1 MAEQGNND
9 LASEASMAELVRQL
23 SDQTT
28 LLARQ
33 EVALAKAELAEKG
46 KRAGLGAGMF
56 GGAGLAGAY
65 AIGAFVA
72 AAILGLATAVDG
84 WLAAVIVGLVLAAVA
99 GVLALVGK
107 NKVQEATPP
116 LPQDAISSAKQDVE
130 TVKARAQEGRR

>member
-1 MAEQGNND
+1 MAEQGNNNP
-9 LASEASMAELVRQL
+9 ASEASVAELVRQL

-33 EVALAKAELAEKG
+33 EVALAKVELAEKG

-56 GGAGLAGAY
+56 GGAGLVGAY
-65 AIGAFVA
+65 AVGAFVA
-72 AAILGLATAVDG
+72 AAIIGLATAVDG

-107 NKVQEATPP
+107 NRVQEATPP
-116 LPQDAISSAKQDVE
+116 LPEEAISSAKQDVE

>member
-1 MAEQGNND
+1 MAEQGNNNP
-9 LASEASMAELVRQL
+9 ASEASVAELVRQL

-46 KRAGLGAGMF
+46 KRAGVGAGMF
-56 GGAGLAGAY
+56 GGAGLVGAY
-65 AIGAFVA
+65 AVGAFVA
-72 AAILGLATAVDG
+72 AAIIGLATAVDG

-107 NKVQEATPP
+107 NRVQEATPP
-116 LPQDAISSAKQDVE
+116 LPEEAISSAKQDVE

>member
-33 EVALAKAELAEKG
+33 EVALAKAELADKG

-56 GGAGLAGAY
+56 GGAGLAGVY
-65 AIGAFVA
+65 AVGAFVA

-84 WLAAVIVGLVLAAVA
+84 WLAALIVGLVLAAVA

-116 LPQDAISSAKQDVE
+116 LPEEAISSAKQDVE

>member
-1 MAEQGNND
+1 MAEQGNNN

-46 KRAGLGAGMF
+46 KRAGVGAGMF
-56 GGAGLAGAY
+56 GGAGVLGAY
-65 AIGAFVA
+65 AVGAFVA

-84 WLAAVIVGLVLAAVA
+84 WLAAVIVGLVLAAVG

-107 NKVQEATPP
+107 NRVQEATPP
-116 LPQDAISSAKQDVE
+116 LPEEAISSAKQDVE

>member
-1 MAEQGNND
+1 MAEQGNNNP
-9 LASEASMAELVRQL
+9 ASEASVAELVRQL

-33 EVALAKAELAEKG
+33 EVALAKVELAEKG
-46 KRAGLGAGMF
+46 KRAALGAGMF
-56 GGAGLAGAY
+56 GGAGLVGAY
-65 AIGAFVA
+65 AVGAFVA
-72 AAILGLATAVDG
+72 AAIIGLATAVDG

-107 NKVQEATPP
+107 NRVQEATPP
-116 LPQDAISSAKQDVE
+116 LPEEAISSAKQDVE

>member
-1 MAEQGNND
+1 MAEQGNNNP
-9 LASEASMAELVRQL
+9 ASEASVAELVRQL

-33 EVALAKAELAEKG
+33 EVALAKVELAENG

-56 GGAGLAGAY
+56 GGAGLVGAY
-65 AIGAFVA
+65 AVGAFVA

-107 NKVQEATPP
+107 NRVQEATPP
-116 LPQDAISSAKQDVE
+116 LPEEAISSAKQDVE

>member
-9 LASEASMAELVRQL
+9 LASEASMAELLRQL

-56 GGAGLAGAY
+56 GGAGLAAAY
-65 AIGAFVA
+65 AVER
-72 AAILGLATAVDG
+72 
-84 WLAAVIVGLVLAAVA
+84 WL
-99 GVLALVGK
+99 
-107 NKVQEATPP
+107 PRP
-116 LPQDAISSAKQDVE
+116 SSAWPPPW
-130 TVKARAQEGRR
+130 TGGWRR

>member
-1 MAEQGNND
+1 MAEQGNNN

-33 EVALAKAELAEKG
+33 EVALAKAELVEKG
-46 KRAGLGAGMF
+46 KRAGVGAGMF
-56 GGAGLAGAY
+56 GGAGLVGAY
-65 AIGAFVA
+65 AVGAFVA

-107 NKVQEATPP
+107 NRVQEATPP
-116 LPQDAISSAKQDVE
+116 LPEEAISSAKQDVE

>member
-1 MAEQGNND
+1 MTQQGTED
-9 LASEASMAELVRQL
+9 QVADASVAELVRQL

-56 GGAGLAGAY
+56 GGAGLVGAY
-65 AIGAFVA
+65 ALGAFVA

-84 WLAAVIVGLVLAAVA
+84 WLAAVIVGLALAAVA

-107 NKVQEATPP
+107 NRMQQATPP
-116 LPQDAISSAKQDVE
+116 LPEQAISSSKQDVE
-130 TVKARAQEGRR
+130 TVKARVQEGRR

>member
-1 MAEQGNND
+1 MAEQGNNNP
-9 LASEASMAELVRQL
+9 ASEASVAELVRQL

-33 EVALAKAELAEKG
+33 EVALAKVELAEKG

-56 GGAGLAGAY
+56 GGAGLAGVY
-65 AIGAFVA
+65 AVGAFVA

-84 WLAAVIVGLVLAAVA
+84 WLAALIVGLVLAAVA

>member
-33 EVALAKAELAEKG
+33 EVALAKAELADKG

-56 GGAGLAGAY
+56 GGAGLAGVY
-65 AIGAFVA
+65 AVGAFVA

-84 WLAAVIVGLVLAAVA
+84 WLAALIVGLVLAAVA

-107 NKVQEATPP
+107 NRVQEATPP
-116 LPQDAISSAKQDVE
+116 LPEEAISSAKQDVE

>member
-1 MAEQGNND
+1 MAEQGNNN

-46 KRAGLGAGMF
+46 KRAGVGAGMF
-56 GGAGLAGAY
+56 GGAGLVGAY
-65 AIGAFVA
+65 AVGAFVA

-107 NKVQEATPP
+107 NRVHEATPP
-116 LPQDAISSAKQDVE
+116 LPEEAISSAKQDVE

>member
-1 MAEQGNND
+1 MAEQGNNNP
-9 LASEASMAELVRQL
+9 ASEASVAELVRQL

-33 EVALAKAELAEKG
+33 EVALAKVELAEKG
-46 KRAGLGAGMF
+46 KRAGVGAGMF
-56 GGAGLAGAY
+56 GGAGLVGAY
-65 AIGAFVA
+65 AVGAFVA

-116 LPQDAISSAKQDVE
+116 LPEEAISSAKQDVE

>member
-56 GGAGLAGAY
+56 GGAGVAGAY
-65 AIGAFVA
+65 AVGALVA

-84 WLAAVIVGLVLAAVA
+84 WLAALIVGLVLAAVA
-99 GVLALVGK
+99 GLLALVGK

-116 LPQDAISSAKQDVE
+116 LPEEAISSTKQDVE

>member
-1 MAEQGNND
+1 MAEQGNNN

-33 EVALAKAELAEKG
+33 EVALAKVELAEKG

-56 GGAGLAGAY
+56 GGAGLVGAY
-65 AIGAFVA
+65 AVGAFVA
-72 AAILGLATAVDG
+72 AAIIGLATAVDG

-107 NKVQEATPP
+107 NRVQEATPP
-116 LPQDAISSAKQDVE
+116 LPEEAISSAKQDVE

>member
-1 MAEQGNND
+1 MAEQGNNNP
-9 LASEASMAELVRQL
+9 ASEASVAELVRQL

-33 EVALAKAELAEKG
+33 EVALAKVELAEKG

-56 GGAGLAGAY
+56 GGAGLVGAY
-65 AIGAFVA
+65 AVGAFVA

-116 LPQDAISSAKQDVE
+116 LPEEAISSSKQDVE

>member
-1 MAEQGNND
+1 MAEQGNNN

-46 KRAGLGAGMF
+46 KRAGVGAGMF
-56 GGAGLAGAY
+56 GGAGLVGAY
-65 AIGAFVA
+65 AVGAFVA

-84 WLAAVIVGLVLAAVA
+84 WLAAVIVGLVLGAVA

-107 NKVQEATPP
+107 NRVQEATPP
-116 LPQDAISSAKQDVE
+116 LPEEAISSAKQDVE

>member
-1 MAEQGNND
+1 MAEQGNNNP
-9 LASEASMAELVRQL
+9 ASEASVAELVRQL

-33 EVALAKAELAEKG
+33 EVALAKVELAEKG

-56 GGAGLAGAY
+56 GGAGLVGAY
-65 AIGAFVA
+65 AVGAFVA
-72 AAILGLATAVDG
+72 AAIIGLATAVDG

-116 LPQDAISSAKQDVE
+116 LPEEAISSAKQDVE

>member
-1 MAEQGNND
+1 MTQQGTED
-9 LASEASMAELVRQL
+9 QRSDASVPELVRQL

-33 EVALAKAELAEKG
+33 EVALAKVELAEKG
-46 KRAGLGAGMF
+46 KRAGVGAGMF
-56 GGAGLAGAY
+56 GGAGLVGAY
-65 AIGAFVA
+65 AVGAFVA

-116 LPQDAISSAKQDVE
+116 LPEEAISSSKQDVE

>member
-1 MAEQGNND
+1 MAEQGNNN

-56 GGAGLAGAY
+56 GGAGLVGAY
-65 AIGAFVA
+65 AVGAFVA
-72 AAILGLATAVDG
+72 AAIIGLATAVDG

-107 NKVQEATPP
+107 NRVQEATPP
-116 LPQDAISSAKQDVE
+116 LPEEAISSAKQDVE

>member
-1 MAEQGNND
+1 MAEQGNNNP
-9 LASEASMAELVRQL
+9 ASEASVAELVRQL

-33 EVALAKAELAEKG
+33 EVALAKVELAEKG

-65 AIGAFVA
+65 AVGAFVA

-107 NKVQEATPP
+107 NRVQEATPP
-116 LPQDAISSAKQDVE
+116 LPEEAISSAKQDVE

>member
-1 MAEQGNND
+1 MAEQGNNNP
-9 LASEASMAELVRQL
+9 ASEASVAELVRQL

-33 EVALAKAELAEKG
+33 EVALAKVELAEKG
-46 KRAGLGAGMF
+46 KRAGVGAGMF
-56 GGAGLAGAY
+56 GGAGLVGAY
-65 AIGAFVA
+65 AVGAFVA

-107 NKVQEATPP
+107 NRVQEATPP
-116 LPQDAISSAKQDVE
+116 LPEEAISSAKQDVE

>member
-1 MAEQGNND
+1 MAEQGNNN

-46 KRAGLGAGMF
+46 KRVGVGAGMF
-56 GGAGLAGAY
+56 GGAGLVGAY
-65 AIGAFVA
+65 AVGAFVA

-107 NKVQEATPP
+107 NRVQEATPP
-116 LPQDAISSAKQDVE
+116 LPEEAISSAKQDVE

>member
-1 MAEQGNND
+1 MAEQGNNN

-46 KRAGLGAGMF
+46 KRAGVGAGMF
-56 GGAGLAGAY
+56 GGAGLVGAC
-65 AIGAFVA
+65 AVGAFVA

-107 NKVQEATPP
+107 NRVQEATPP
-116 LPQDAISSAKQDVE
+116 LPEEAISSAKQDVE

>member
-1 MAEQGNND
+1 M
-9 LASEASMAELVRQL
+9 RQL

-46 KRAGLGAGMF
+46 KRAGVGAGMF
-56 GGAGLAGAY
+56 GGAGLVGAY
-65 AIGAFVA
+65 AVGALVA

-107 NKVQEATPP
+107 NRVQQATPP
-116 LPQDAISSAKQDVE
+116 LPEEAISNAKQDVD

>member
-1 MAEQGNND
+1 MAEQGNNN

-46 KRAGLGAGMF
+46 KRAGVGAGMF
-56 GGAGLAGAY
+56 GGAGLVGAY
-65 AIGAFVA
+65 AVGAFVA
-72 AAILGLATAVDG
+72 AAIIGLATAVDG

-107 NKVQEATPP
+107 NRVQEATPP
-116 LPQDAISSAKQDVE
+116 LPEEAISSAKQDVE

>member
-1 MAEQGNND
+1 MAEQGNNN

-46 KRAGLGAGMF
+46 KRAGVGAGMF
-56 GGAGLAGAY
+56 GGAGLVGAY
-65 AIGAFVA
+65 AVGAFVA

-99 GVLALVGK
+99 GILALVGK
-107 NKVQEATPP
+107 NRVQEATPP
-116 LPQDAISSAKQDVE
+116 LPEEAISSAKQDVE

>member
-1 MAEQGNND
+1 MAEQGNSD

-65 AIGAFVA
+65 AVGALVA

-84 WLAAVIVGLVLAAVA
+84 WLAALIVGLVLAAVA

-116 LPQDAISSAKQDVE
+116 LPEEAISSAKQDVE

>member
-1 MAEQGNND
+1 MAEQGNNN
-9 LASEASMAELVRQL
+9 LVSEASMAELVRQL

-46 KRAGLGAGMF
+46 KRAGVGAGMF
-56 GGAGLAGAY
+56 GGAGLVGAY
-65 AIGAFVA
+65 AVGAFVA

-107 NKVQEATPP
+107 NRVQEATPP
-116 LPQDAISSAKQDVE
+116 LPEEAISSAKQDVE

>member
-56 GGAGLAGAY
+56 GGAGVAGAY
-65 AIGAFVA
+65 AVGALVA

-84 WLAAVIVGLVLAAVA
+84 WLAALIVGLVLAAVA
-99 GVLALVGK
+99 GLLALVGK
-107 NKVQEATPP
+107 NKVQVATPP
-116 LPQDAISSAKQDVE
+116 LPEEAISSTKQDVE

>member
-9 LASEASMAELVRQL
+9 LATEASMAELVRQL

-46 KRAGLGAGMF
+46 KRAGVGAGMF
-56 GGAGLAGAY
+56 GGAGLVGAY
-65 AIGAFVA
+65 AVGAFVA

-116 LPQDAISSAKQDVE
+116 LPEEAISSSKQDVE

>member
-1 MAEQGNND
+1 MAEQGNNN

-46 KRAGLGAGMF
+46 KRAGVGVGMF
-56 GGAGLAGAY
+56 GGAGLVGAY
-65 AIGAFVA
+65 AVGAFVA

-107 NKVQEATPP
+107 NRVQEATPP
-116 LPQDAISSAKQDVE
+116 LPEEAISSAKQDVE

>member
-1 MAEQGNND
+1 MAEQGNNNP
-9 LASEASMAELVRQL
+9 ASEASVAELVRQL

-46 KRAGLGAGMF
+46 KRAGVGAGMF
-56 GGAGLAGAY
+56 GGAGLVGAY
-65 AIGAFVA
+65 AVGAFVA

-107 NKVQEATPP
+107 NRVQEATPP
-116 LPQDAISSAKQDVE
+116 LPEEAISSAKQDVE

>member
-1 MAEQGNND
+1 MAEQGNNN

-46 KRAGLGAGMF
+46 KRAGVGAGMF
-56 GGAGLAGAY
+56 GGAGLVGAY
-65 AIGAFVA
+65 AVGAFVA

-107 NKVQEATPP
+107 NRVQEATPP
-116 LPQDAISSAKQDVE
+116 LPEEAISSAKQDVE
-130 TVKARAQEGRR
+130 TVKARAQEGR

>member
-1 MAEQGNND
+1 MTQQGTED
-9 LASEASMAELVRQL
+9 QRSDASVAELVRQL

-56 GGAGLAGAY
+56 GGAGLVGAY
-65 AIGAFVA
+65 AVGAFVA
-72 AAILGLATAVDG
+72 AAIIGLATAVDG

-107 NKVQEATPP
+107 NRVQEATPP
-116 LPQDAISSAKQDVE
+116 LPEEAISSAKQDVE